1 MAESGARRRCTT
13 SRVDAE
19 ILDSDLVYAGRVW
32 DVRSDTV
39 RYGDGEIVRQYVDH
53 PGAAAIVAVDDE
65 ERVLLI
71 QQYRHP
77 IRHRDWEIPAG
88 LLDIAGESP
97 LETAQ
102 RELVEE
108 ADLTAADWEPLLSI
122 FTTPGGN
129 DEVVHV
135 FLARGLSPV
144 GTAHA
149 REAEEADI
157 RVEWI
162 PLQDAVTGV
171 LKGRL
176 RNGILAVGVLAAAE
190 AIRRGRRPERQ
201 ETDVQLERAVDAYLR
216 HISIERGLSDH
227 TVAAYRATCPAT
239 STGSPS
245 AASVIRAT

>member
-1 MAESGARRRCTT
+1 MAELHDEP
-13 SRVDAE
+13 VDPE
-19 ILDSDLVYAGRVW
+19 VLDSDLVYSGLVW
-32 DVRSDTV
+32 DVRSDTF

-53 PGAAAIVAVDDE
+53 PGAAAIVVVDDD

-88 LLDIAGESP
+88 LLDIAGETP

-102 RELVEE
+102 RELIEE
-108 ADLTAADWEPLLSI
+108 ADLTAGDWDPLLSI

-129 DEVVHV
+129 DEVVHL
-135 FLARGLSPV
+135 FLARDLTPV
-144 GTAHA
+144 GSAHA

-157 RVEWI
+157 RIEWI

-171 LKGRL
+171 LEGRL

-190 AIRRGRRPERQ
+190 AIRRE
-201 ETDVQLERAVDAYLR
+201 
-216 HISIERGLSDH
+216 
-227 TVAAYRATCPAT
+227 PAT
-239 STGSPS
+239 GV
-245 AASVIRAT
+245 AGD

>member
-1 MAESGARRRCTT
+1 MAEPDSAATALQDEP
-13 SRVDAE
+13 VHPE
-19 ILDSDLVYAGRVW
+19 VLESDLVYAGSVW

-39 RYGDGEIVRQYVDH
+39 RYGGGQIVRQYVDH
-53 PGAAAIVAVDDE
+53 PGAAAIVAVDAQD
-65 ERVLLI
+65 RVLLI

-88 LLDIAGESP
+88 LLDVAGESP
-97 LETAQ
+97 LETAK

-108 ADLTAADWEPLLSI
+108 ADLTAADWEPLVSI

-129 DEVVHV
+129 DEIVHL
-135 FLARGLSPV
+135 FLARGLTPV

-176 RNGILAVGVLAAAE
+176 RNGILAVGLLAAAE
-190 AIRRGRRPERQ
+190 RLRRSG
-201 ETDVQLERAVDAYLR
+201 
-216 HISIERGLSDH
+216 H
-227 TVAAYRATCPAT
+227 
-239 STGSPS
+239 
-245 AASVIRAT
+245 